1 VIEAILAS
9 VGLVICVVLLI
20 RMGLSPRLQ
29 HRLDGITR
37 RSVQS
42 VKRFVVACYQQPLAR
57 RNAARAAAEAIRRAR
72 TRSAGDG
79 KDAPRWE
86 GEREGNLYKPK
97 SFKRPRKPH

>member
-20 RMGLSPRLQ
+20 RMGLSPRL
-29 HRLDGITR
+29 TR
-37 RSVQS
+37 RCVLS